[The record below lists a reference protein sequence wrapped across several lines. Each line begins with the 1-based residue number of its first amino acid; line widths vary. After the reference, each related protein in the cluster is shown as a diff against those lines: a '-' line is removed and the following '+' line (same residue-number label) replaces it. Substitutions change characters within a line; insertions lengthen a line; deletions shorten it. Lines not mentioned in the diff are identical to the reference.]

1 MRLVTWNVQWCL
13 GCDGRVDPQRIVDDA
28 RAFADFDVLCLQEV
42 AANFPLLDGSSGEDQ
57 FALLAAALPGFTAI
71 AGVAVDCAAS
81 DGTRRRFGN
90 MILSRYPV
98 RWALR
103 ALLPWPADPA
113 VRSMPRVLVEALVEA
128 PFGPVRVMTTHLE
141 YYSALQRA
149 AQLEALRRRH
159 EEACA
164 HALAG
169 GVGEPSDGPFERQ
182 PQTVSAILTGDFNL
196 RPDDP
201 LHERLGEAFAD
212 ARVPQLADVW
222 QRLHRDAPQP
232 PTIGVHDCHQ
242 WPDPYAC
249 DFIFASSD
257 LRGRLCAVAVDAR
270 SAASDH
276 QPMMV
281 ELA

>member
-1 MRLVTWNVQWCL
+1 MRLVTWNVQWCR

-42 AANFPLLDGSSGEDQ
+42 AANFPLLAGSNGEDQ

-71 AGVAVDCAAS
+71 AGVAVDSAAP

-90 MILSRYPV
+90 LILSRYPV
-98 RWALR
+98 HWALR
-103 ALLPWPADPA
+103 ALLPWPADPGL
-113 VRSMPRVLVEALVEA
+113 RSMPRVLVEALVEA
-128 PFGPVRVMTTHLE
+128 PFGPLRVMTAHLE

-149 AQLEALRRRH
+149 AQLEALRTRH
-159 EEACA
+159 EEGCA
-164 HALAG
+164 HALANEP
-169 GVGEPSDGPFERQ
+169 GEASEGPFERQ
-182 PQTVSAILTGDFNL
+182 LQTVSAILTGDFNL

-201 LHERLGEAFAD
+201 LHGRLGDGFAD
-212 ARVPQLADVW
+212 ARVPALEDVW
-222 QRLHRDAPQP
+222 QRLHPDTPQP
-232 PTIGVHDCHQ
+232 PTLGVHDCHQ
-242 WPDPYAC
+242 WPDRFAC

-257 LRGRLCAVAVDAR
+257 LRARLRAVAVDAR